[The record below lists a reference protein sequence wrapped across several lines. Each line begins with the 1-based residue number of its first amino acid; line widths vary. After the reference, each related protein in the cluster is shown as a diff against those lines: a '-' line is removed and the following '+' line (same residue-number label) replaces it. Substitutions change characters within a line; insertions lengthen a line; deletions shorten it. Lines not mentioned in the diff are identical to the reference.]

1 MAKLKAGEYGVRV
14 FGGRISAATELA
26 NSLASNTSASEAI
39 TATAT
44 AAKALTAGVAQLNSM
59 LQKIQG
65 DLGQVD
71 SNLQTANRSLGD
83 TNARLKTNQNAL
95 AAIPR
100 DSLNILGVQEQEDVD
115 KANKNLAKKRS
126 DLNKKISNDQANA
139 SSLTAKITL
148 LNQQKWSFSVLANRI
163 LQSINKINTTHDTLI
178 PVRDKLVTYNESAG
192 LGYLKFSVL
201 AKQSQNAFETLWRN
215 LNKMDNES
223 RFNIYNASIMNMLDD
238 KTHDG
243 HTMEEFA
250 PILSSIGV
258 QFKAEPKFDPVLMA
272 SQKTPDQL
280 KVDLQKASQIMD
292 ETERTGYAESRWPGT
307 RDYHDVINENDELK
321 FSDIDGDG
329 IANIDEADNGDDMD
343 GDSTNN
349 AKDKNPFVNDV
360 KFSDPEGEYAN
371 ATDAYSDTFHK
382 IRELDP
388 NFKG

>member
-1 MAKLKAGEYGVRV
+1 MSKLKAGEYGVRV

-258 QFKAEPKFDPVLMA
+258 QFK
-272 SQKTPDQL
+272 